1 MDQEIEIPGEAYA
14 WLTEELLALLRQ
26 VRGPHLAKKR
36 YTLLKLAIAR
46 ATPGLSEDSVWKTA
60 DPQEQERLC
69 ARSTWY
75 GKWKHR
81 PDIARAQDACE
92 EHLRDWR
99 DAETLRIEAQAMQ
112 LRRRAIAEGSVDAV
126 VGLRKTALSAK
137 DRADL
142 RTEASKMLLTL
153 ADEELARRLARM
165 DGEALPVRVTGSLAG
180 GAFAPDYGEKTD
192 DELRAILT
200 GQPGQGAGGEDAGA

>member
-1 MDQEIEIPGEAYA
+1 MEQEIEIPDEAYT

-36 YTLLKLAIAR
+36 YTLMRVAIAR
-46 ATPGLSEDSVWKTA
+46 ATPGMSEDSVWKSE
-60 DPQEQERLC
+60 DPVEQERLC

-75 GKWKHR
+75 GKWKHQ
-81 PDIARAQDACE
+81 PDIAQAQAACE
-92 EHLRDWR
+92 QHLCDWR
-99 DAETLRIEAQAMQ
+99 DAETMRIEAQAMQ

-142 RTEASKMLLTL
+142 RTEASKMLLVL
-153 ADEELARRLARM
+153 ADAELARRLAQI
-165 DGEALPVRVTGSLAG
+165 DGAALPVRVTGSLAG
-180 GAFAPDYGEKTD
+180 GALATDFGEMTD
-192 DELRAILT
+192 DELRAILS